1 MSGRIASDAKTAN
14 VADAPRIAAPA
25 LAAFVKRALEAA
37 GLRSDDA
44 KVVADLMVEADL
56 RGSDTHGVIRLPLY
70 LRRLKAGGINPRA
83 DIRIVQER
91 PATALVDGDNGI
103 GHLVMRF
110 AAMTAIEKAKGAG
123 VAWVGARMS
132 NHAGPAAL
140 YAMMPLAHDMIG
152 LYLAVGSN
160 NHLPPWGSTENL
172 LGTNPIAIAVPAKE
186 EPP

>member
-14 VADAPRIAAPA
+14 VADTPRIAAPA
-25 LAAFVKRALEAA
+25 LAAFIKRAFEAA

-70 LRRLKAGGINPRA
+70 LRRLKAGGIKARP
-83 DIRIVQER
+83 DIRIVQEEK

-110 AAMTAIEKAKGAG
+110 AAM
-123 VAWVGARMS
+123 
-132 NHAGPAAL
+132 
-140 YAMMPLAHDMIG
+140 
-152 LYLAVGSN
+152 
-160 NHLPPWGSTENL
+160 
-172 LGTNPIAIAVPAKE
+172 
-186 EPP
+186 

>member
-14 VADAPRIAAPA
+14 VADTPRIAAPA
-25 LAAFVKRALEAA
+25 LAAFIKRAFEAA

-70 LRRLKAGGINPRA
+70 LRRIKARPY
-83 DIRIVQER
+83 IRIVQEK

-123 VAWVGARMS
+123 VAWVG
-132 NHAGPAAL
+132 
-140 YAMMPLAHDMIG
+140 
-152 LYLAVGSN
+152 
-160 NHLPPWGSTENL
+160 
-172 LGTNPIAIAVPAKE
+172 
-186 EPP
+186 

>member
-14 VADAPRIAAPA
+14 VADTPRIAAPA
-25 LAAFVKRALEAA
+25 LAAFIKRAFEAA

-70 LRRLKAGGINPRA
+70 LRRLKAGGIKARP
-83 DIRIVQER
+83 DIRIVQEK

-140 YAMMPLAHDMIG
+140 YAICRSPM
-152 LYLAVGSN
+152 
-160 NHLPPWGSTENL
+160 T
-172 LGTNPIAIAVPAKE
+172 
-186 EPP
+186 